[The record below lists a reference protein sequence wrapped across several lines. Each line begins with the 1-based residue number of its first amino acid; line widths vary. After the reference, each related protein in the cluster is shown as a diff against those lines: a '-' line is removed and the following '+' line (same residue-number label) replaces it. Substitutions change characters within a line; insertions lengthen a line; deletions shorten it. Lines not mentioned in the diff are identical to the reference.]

1 VPVRLHLRA
10 YWGAEKILATGGA
23 KYPAAAEKRR
33 APEAVE

>member
-1 VPVRLHLRA
+1 VQK
-10 YWGAEKILATGGA
+10 KILATGGA